1 MEENEYPNLLSDCSQ
16 AYYFMK
22 IDRFKAIDRIK
33 EITRLGFSECEA
45 KSIVEGYLED
55 ERIRQRK
62 NTLQRSQQP

>member
-16 AYYFMK
+16 AYYFARTSR
-22 IDRFKAIDRIK
+22 IYTEERIK
-33 EITRLGFSECEA
+33 CIVSLGFSEYEA

-62 NTLQRSQQP
+62 NRLQRS